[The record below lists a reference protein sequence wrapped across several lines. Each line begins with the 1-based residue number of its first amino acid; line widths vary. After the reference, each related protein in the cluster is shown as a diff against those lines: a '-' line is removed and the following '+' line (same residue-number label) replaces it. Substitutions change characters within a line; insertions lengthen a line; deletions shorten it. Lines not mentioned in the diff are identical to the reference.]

1 LFTHDLIG
9 QPVANPDQG
18 REHAFRDHALESIH
32 AMSAADRELT
42 HLSPAASRLG
52 AAFARP
58 KVLAAICVVALAGLG
73 WLYLALLIAGMAGPA
88 HALGP
93 GMGLLDYLPRA
104 IEVLCSPS
112 FGLAPFAM
120 PHGGWGAGGFTIVAL
135 MWGAMTLAMMLPS
148 ASPLIF
154 TYAEI
159 ADTAARKGERIVSP
173 FMLAAGYTLVWFGFA
188 AAATLAQFVFS
199 RAALLDAGMA
209 SASGLFSGAIF
220 IGAGAYQF
228 SALKH
233 ACLTQCQHPFPFFF
247 AHWATTPRG
256 VFRLGVKQGLYCLGC
271 CWAMMLVMFAVG
283 VMNVI
288 WMAGLGALMT
298 MEKIGTGRRLTHMVG
313 TASIAI
319 GVAFVLSALAAH
331 WPVRAI

>member
-1 LFTHDLIG
+1 MSEATGHDL
-9 QPVANPDQG
+9 
-18 REHAFRDHALESIH
+18 S
-32 AMSAADRELT
+32 
-42 HLSPAASRLG
+42 HLPPAAGRLG

-73 WLYLALLIAGMAGPA
+73 WL
-88 HALGP
+88 ALGLLYS
-93 GMGLLDYLPRA
+93 GMSPIEAMCRA
-104 IEVLCSPS
+104 MVPADAAWGVS
-112 FGLAPFAM
+112 GFA
-120 PHGGWGAGGFTIVAL
+120 IVAL

-148 ASPLIF
+148 AAPMIL

-173 FMLAAGYTLVWFGFA
+173 FMLAAGYTLVWLGFA
-188 AAATLAQFVFS
+188 AAATLAQFAFT
-199 RAALLDAGMA
+199 RAALLDTGMA

-220 IGAGAYQF
+220 IGAGVYQF

-233 ACLTQCQHPFPFFF
+233 ACLRQCQHPFPFFF
-247 AHWATTPRG
+247 ANWATTPRG

-288 WMAGLGALMT
+288 WMAGLGMLMT
-298 MEKIGTGRRLTHMVG
+298 FEKIGTGKRFTY
-313 TASIAI
+313 AI
-319 GVAFVLSALAAH
+319 GVALIVAGTAFVVSAFAVH
-331 WPVRAI
+331 WPVRVI